1 MSLNFKSKLPQSG
14 ESIFAKMTGLANK
27 FQAINLAQ
35 GFPNFSPPTEL
46 FEYLKEAVGKGFNQ
60 YAPMPGLNALR
71 EQIAIRLE
79 KDYNYP
85 ADIEQEIT
93 ISAGA
98 TQALYS
104 TISALVGKDDK
115 VIIFEPAYD
124 CYGPTVILNG
134 GKPIYLKLQLPDFSI
149 PWNELEDCLKKEQ
162 IKLMIINN
170 PHNPAGRLLSRED
183 LIRLD
188 QWSAKYN
195 CLLIWDEVY
204 DLLVYDEKKHISA
217 LEFPSL
223 MDRSCVIF
231 SMGKTLH
238 NTGWKIGYTVAKRE
252 LTNEVRKVHQFM
264 VFSVNAPAQYAIAK
278 FMQNHLA
285 FFDQL
290 PEFYQEKRDYFF
302 KQMESTPYRFLPC
315 EGSYFALASYAH
327 LSDKSDNSYVETLV
341 EEKKVALIP
350 LSPFYHDGFDP
361 RLLRFCFAKT
371 EEVITSA
378 ARALST

>member
-1 MSLNFKSKLPQSG
+1 MGLNINSKLPQSG
-14 ESIFAKMTGLANK
+14 ESIFAVMTGLANK
-27 FQAINLAQ
+27 FKAINLAQ

-46 FEYLKEAVGKGFNQ
+46 FEYLKEAVDKGFNQ
-60 YAPMPGLNALR
+60 YAPMPGSLALR
-71 EQIAIRLE
+71 EQIALRLK
-79 KDYNYP
+79 KDYSYQ
-85 ADIEQEIT
+85 ADVEKEIT

-104 TISALVGKDDK
+104 TISALVGKDDR

-134 GKPIYLKLQLPDFSI
+134 GKPIYLKLQLPDFNI
-149 PWNELEDCLKKEQ
+149 PWDELEDCLKKEQ

-183 LIRLD
+183 LFRFD
-188 QWSAKYN
+188 QLSAKYN

-204 DLLVYDEKKHISA
+204 DLLVFDRKKHISA

-238 NTGWKIGYTVAKRE
+238 NTGWKIGYTVAKKE

-264 VFSVNAPAQYAIAK
+264 VFSVNSPAQYAIAK
-278 FMQNHLA
+278 FMQLHME
-285 FFDQL
+285 FFDEL
-290 PEFYQEKRDYFF
+290 PEFYQDKRDFF
-302 KQMESTPYRFLPC
+302 LKQMESTPYQFLPC

-327 LSDKSDNSYVETLV
+327 LSDQSDVNYAETLV

-371 EEVITSA
+371 TEVISA
-378 ARALST
+378 AATALSK